1 MAKVIAIM
9 GESGSGKTTSLRNL
23 PPKETF
29 YIDADG
35 KGMSWKG
42 WAKDYNVKAGNYAR
56 VDRPDEVLRLMLIVN
71 GENCVGMADPK
82 TGKTMEIEKP
92 QTQFK
97 YLVVD
102 TLNAIMV
109 AEEMRRSKEKGY
121 DKWMDL
127 ATSVY
132 NIVKYAGKFRDDL
145 TIIFLAHTETVSEE
159 SGYMITRIATS
170 GRKLQKIKL
179 ETMLN
184 TVLLAKATEAG
195 FQLIT
200 HSDGSTTAKTPMGA
214 FEDDAIDNDIKLVL
228 DVLKD
233 Y

>member
-1 MAKVIAIM
+1 MAKVICIM

-35 KGMSWKG
+35 KGLSWKG
-42 WAKDYNVKAGNYAR
+42 WRKSYSIENGNYAR
-56 VDRPDEVLRLMLIVN
+56 VDDPESILRLMLIVN
-71 GENCVGMADPK
+71 GENCVGYADPG
-82 TGKTMEIEKP
+82 TGKALEIEKP

-97 YLVVD
+97 YLVID
-102 TLNAIMV
+102 TLNAVMV

-145 TIIFLAHTETVSEE
+145 TIIFLAHTETVNEDN
-159 SGYMITRIATS
+159 GYRITRIATS

-184 TVLLAKATEAG
+184 TVLYCVASEEGHK
-195 FQLIT
+195 FIT

-214 FEDDAIDNDIKLVL
+214 FEENMIDNDIQLVL
-228 DVLKD
+228 NALAD

>member
-1 MAKVIAIM
+1 MAKVICIA
-9 GESGSGKTTSLRNL
+9 GETGSGKTTSLRNL
-23 PPKETF
+23 PPNETF

-35 KGMSWKG
+35 KGLSWKG
-42 WAKDYNVKAGNYAR
+42 WRNGYSVENGNYAR
-56 VDRPDEVLRLMLIVN
+56 VDDPDTIMRLMLIVN
-71 GENCVGMADPK
+71 GANPFGFSDPK
-82 TGKTMEIEKP
+82 TGKTLEITEPK
-92 QTQFK
+92 TQYK
-97 YLVVD
+97 YLVID

-127 ATSVY
+127 AISVY
-132 NIVKYAGKFRDDL
+132 NIVKYAGRFRDDL
-145 TIIFLAHTETVSEE
+145 TIIFLAHTETVNEDN
-159 SGYMITRIATS
+159 GYRITRIATS

-184 TVLLAKATEAG
+184 TILLCVATDDG
-195 FQLIT
+195 HKFIT

-214 FEDDAIDNDIKLVL
+214 FEDNMIDNDIMV
-228 DVLKD
+228 VLKALEE

>member
-35 KGMSWKG
+35 KGLSWKG
-42 WAKDYNVKAGNYAR
+42 WAKDYSTKNGNYAR
-56 VDRPDEVLRLMLIVN
+56 TDEPDTILRMMMVVN
-71 GENCVGMADPK
+71 GENIIGMLDPN
-82 TGKTMEIEKP
+82 TGKPLVIDKP
-92 QTQFK
+92 QKQFK
-97 YLVVD
+97 YLVID
-102 TLNAIMV
+102 TLNAIMIS
-109 AEEMRRSKEKGY
+109 EEMRRSKEKGY

-132 NIVKYAGKFRDDL
+132 NIVKFAGKLRDDL
-145 TIIFLAHTETVSEE
+145 TIIFLAHTETVTED

-184 TVLLAKATEAG
+184 TVLMAKAADG
-195 FQLIT
+195 DYKLIT
-200 HSDGSTTAKTPMGA
+200 HSDGTTTAKTPMGA
-214 FEDDAIDNDIKLVL
+214 FAEDAIDNDIKLVL
-228 DVLKD
+228 DALKE

>member
-1 MAKVIAIM
+1 MSKVIAIM
-9 GESGSGKTTSLRNL
+9 GESGSGKTTSLRTL

-35 KGMSWKG
+35 KGLSWKG
-42 WAKDYNVKAGNYAR
+42 WAKDYSVKNGNYAR
-56 VDRPDEVLRLMLIVN
+56 TDNPNDVLRIMLTVN
-71 GENCVGMADPK
+71 GENCVGMTDPK
-82 TGKTMEIEKP
+82 TGKTLEIEKP

-97 YLVVD
+97 FLVID

-109 AEEMRRSKEKGY
+109 AEEMRRSREKGY

-132 NIVKYAGKFRDDL
+132 NIVKYAGKFREDL
-145 TIIFLAHTETVSEE
+145 TIIFLAHTETVNEDN
-159 SGYMITRIATS
+159 GYRITRIATS

-179 ETMLN
+179 ETLLN
-184 TVLLAKATEAG
+184 TVLYAKASEDG
-195 FQLIT
+195 YKLIT

-214 FEDDAIDNDIKLVL
+214 FEENEIDNDIQIVL
-228 DVLKD
+228 DALKE

>member
-35 KGMSWKG
+35 KGLSWKG
-42 WAKDYNVKAGNYAR
+42 WRNDYSVKNGNYAQS
-56 VDRPDEVLRLMLIVN
+56 DNPDSILRMMLIVN
-71 GENCVGMADPK
+71 GENCVGYVDPS
-82 TGKTMEIEKP
+82 TGRPLEIDKP
-92 QTQFK
+92 QTKFK
-97 YLVVD
+97 YLVID
-102 TLNAIMV
+102 TLNAIMI

-127 ATSVY
+127 AISVY

-145 TIIFLAHTETVSEE
+145 TIIFLAHTETVNEDN
-159 SGYMITRIATS
+159 GYRITRIATS

-184 TVLLAKATEAG
+184 TVLYARAG
-195 FQLIT
+195 DDGYKFIT

-214 FEDDAIDNDIKLVL
+214 FKDNEIDNDIMIVL
-228 DVLKD
+228 DALKE

>member
-1 MAKVIAIM
+1 MAKVICIM
-9 GESGSGKTTSLRNL
+9 GESGSGKTTSLRTL

-29 YIDADG
+29 YIDSDG
-35 KGMSWKG
+35 KGLSWKG
-42 WAKDYNVKAGNYAR
+42 WKKDYSTKNGNYSR
-56 VDRPDEVLRLMLIVN
+56 SDDPESILRAMMVIN
-71 GENCVGMADPK
+71 GENILQLLDPN
-82 TGKTMEIEKP
+82 TGKALVIDNP

-102 TLNAIMV
+102 TLNAVMV

-127 ATSVY
+127 AMSVY
-132 NIVKYAGKFRDDL
+132 NIVKYAGKLRDDL
-145 TIIFLAHTETVSEE
+145 TVIFIAHTETVTEDN
-159 SGYMITRIATS
+159 GYMITRIATS

-184 TVLLAKATEAG
+184 TVLLAKATEDG
-195 FQLIT
+195 YKFIT
-200 HSDGSTTAKTPMGA
+200 HSDGSNTAKTPMGA
-214 FEDDAIDNDIKLVL
+214 FKDNAVDNDIAIVL
-228 DVLKD
+228 DALKE

>member
-1 MAKVIAIM
+1 MAKVICIM

-35 KGMSWKG
+35 KGLSWKG
-42 WAKDYNVKAGNYAR
+42 WAKDYSVKNGNYAR
-56 VDRPDEVLRLMLIVN
+56 TDDPQTVLRFMMIIN
-71 GENCVGMADPK
+71 GENIIGINDPN
-82 TGKTMEIEKP
+82 TGKPMRVEKP

-97 YLVVD
+97 YLVID

-132 NIVKYAGKFRDDL
+132 NIVKFAGKLRDDL
-145 TIIFLAHTETVSEE
+145 TIFFLAHTETVNEDN
-159 SGYMITRIATS
+159 GYKITRIATS

-184 TVLLAKATEAG
+184 TVLYARAG
-195 FQLIT
+195 EDGYKFIT

-214 FEDDAIDNDIKLVL
+214 FEDNEIDNDIMIVL
-228 DVLKD
+228 DALKE

>member
-1 MAKVIAIM
+1 MAKVICIM

-23 PPKETF
+23 PPAETF

-35 KGMSWKG
+35 KGMSWRG
-42 WAKDYNVKAGNYAR
+42 WAKDYSVENGNYVR
-56 VDRPDEVLRLMLIVN
+56 TDDPNNILRMMMIVN
-71 GENCVGMADPK
+71 GENILQMTDPK
-82 TGKTMEIEKP
+82 TGKPLVIDNP

-97 YLVVD
+97 FLVID
-102 TLNAIMV
+102 TINAVMV

-127 ATSVY
+127 AMSVY
-132 NIVKYAGKFRDDL
+132 SIVKYAGKLRNDL
-145 TIIFLAHTETVSEE
+145 TVILLAHTETVAEDN
-159 SGYMITRIATS
+159 GYMLTRIATS

-184 TVLLAKATEAG
+184 TVLLSKATESG
-195 FQLIT
+195 YQFIT

-214 FEDDAIDNDIKLVL
+214 FEQDVIDNDIQIVL
-228 DVLKD
+228 DALKE

>member
-35 KGMSWKG
+35 KGLSWKG
-42 WAKDYNVKAGNYAR
+42 WAKDYSTKNGNYAR
-56 VDRPDEVLRLMLIVN
+56 TDDPDTILRMMMVVN
-71 GENCVGMADPK
+71 GENIIGMPDPN
-82 TGKTMEIEKP
+82 TGKTLEIDKP
-92 QTQFK
+92 QKQFK

-102 TLNAIMV
+102 TLNAIMI

-132 NIVKYAGKFRDDL
+132 NIVKYAGKLRDDL
-145 TIIFLAHTETVSEE
+145 TIIFLAHTETVAEE
-159 SGYMITRIATS
+159 TGYMLTRIATS

-184 TVLLAKATEAG
+184 TVLLAKAIDGEYK
-195 FQLIT
+195 FIT

-214 FEDDAIDNDIKLVL
+214 FADDAIENDIMIVL
-228 DVLKD
+228 DALKE